1 MGAQESRSQPE
12 ADDDGTTLQD
22 DYYTI
27 LEVDENATADEIRVS
42 SFSPLQQE
50 CDHVVFFFFLFFSP
64 FLSFP
69 SVGLRGGFFFHP
81 ASVMDSNDDD
91 LFIVALPSS
100 PPPPR
105 ACVSLMKK

>member
-27 LEVDENATADEIRVS
+27 LEVEENATADEIRVS

-50 CDHVVFFFFLFFSP
+50 CDHVVFFFFFFFPFP
-64 FLSFP
+64 FLSFGR
-69 SVGLRGGFFFHP
+69 VARGVFF
-81 ASVMDSNDDD
+81 
-91 LFIVALPSS
+91 S
-100 PPPPR
+100 P
-105 ACVSLMKK
+105 CVRNG